1 MRQLLLV
8 IYVSIIICSGFS
20 SLIPYSR
27 LGELVI
33 VLMVFGR
40 EFCVV

>member
-8 IYVSIIICSGFS
+8 IYVSIISSGFS